1 MRLLFVDDEP
11 ERIEIL
17 RPTLEDILD
26 AEVVVATTV
35 ADAVAALNAA
45 PTDLVV
51 FDVFMPLGQSPRDAL
66 GPRAR
71 RYADRIEHLGGLVF
85 LSELQR
91 MPSPPK
97 ALLHTACTD
106 FALLELMDEAV
117 TAQVP
122 KPAPADVLLRFVLEA
137 LGLPAPR

>member
-35 ADAVAALNAA
+35 ADGVAALNAA

-51 FDVFMPLGQSPRDAL
+51 FDVFMPLGESPRDAL

-85 LSELQR
+85 LSEFQR
-91 MPSPPK
+91 LPSPPK

-106 FALLELMDEAV
+106 FALLELMDEVV
-117 TAQVP
+117 TARVP

-137 LGLPAPR
+137 LGLPTPQ

>member
-11 ERIEIL
+11 ERIEVI
-17 RPTLEDILD
+17 RPTLQDVLD
-26 AEVVVATTV
+26 AEVLLATSV
-35 ADAVAALNAA
+35 ADGVAALTAA
-45 PTDLVV
+45 PVDLVV
-51 FDVFMPLGQSPRDAL
+51 FDVFMPLGESPRDVL

-71 RYADRIEHLGGLVF
+71 RYADRIDHLGGLVF

-91 MPSPPK
+91 LPVPPK
-97 ALLHTACTD
+97 ALLYSACTD
-106 FALLELMDEAV
+106 HALLELMGETVSAR
-117 TAQVP
+117 VP

>member
-17 RPTLEDILD
+17 RPTLEEILD
-26 AEVVVATTV
+26 ADVVVATTV
-35 ADAVAALNAA
+35 SEAVAELNAR
-45 PTDLVV
+45 PLDLVV
-51 FDVFMPLGQSPRDAL
+51 FDVFMPLGDRPREGL

-85 LSELQR
+85 LQELQR

-97 ALLHTACTD
+97 ALLHTACSD
-106 FALLELMDEAV
+106 HALLELMDETV
-117 TAQVP
+117 TARIP
-122 KPAPADVLLRFVLEA
+122 KPAPADVLLRFVLQA

>member
-11 ERIEIL
+11 ERIELIV
-17 RPTLEDILD
+17 PTLKDVLD
-26 AEVVVATTV
+26 AEVVVATSVT
-35 ADAVAALNAA
+35 DGLAALNAA

-51 FDVFMPLGQSPRDAL
+51 FDVFMPLGESPRDVL

-85 LSELQR
+85 LSEFQR
-91 MPSPPK
+91 LSHPPK
-97 ALLHTACTD
+97 ALLYTACTD
-106 FALLELMDEAV
+106 FALLELMDESV
-117 TAQVP
+117 TARVP

-137 LGLPAPR
+137 LGLPAPQ